1 MKTILTIAFL
11 LICATTSHATVLGWL
26 TSQARDWE
34 FVKRTGGIR
43 ISKPIIKDGK
53 KVLPVE
59 YDPSGLSTITQKPVT
74 MNSGLVV
81 REIKLKRK
89 GSQIVIRVVTH
100 LAGEGGHAWPP
111 HYADLDGIPTGRY
124 QVYYESAG
132 DAEKSLG
139 EIVIE

>member
-1 MKTILTIAFL
+1 M
-11 LICATTSHATVLGWL
+11 ICITTSHATILGWF
-26 TSQARDWE
+26 TSQERDWE

-43 ISKPIIKDGK
+43 ISKPIIKDGI

-59 YDPSGLSTITQKPVT
+59 YDPSGLRTVTQKPVT

-81 REIKLKRK
+81 RKIKLKRK
-89 GSQIVIRVVTH
+89 GTQIIIRVVTQ
-100 LAGEGGHAWPP
+100 LAGEGGRAWPP
-111 HYADLDGIPTGRY
+111 HYADLEGILPGKY
-124 QVYYESAG
+124 HVFYETAG